1 MEMRKFIKK
10 IIDDSSTLPGKIF
23 NCLIHILIIVSIV
36 SFSIE
41 TIPDL
46 NPLLQNVL
54 KKSEVIIVII
64 FSIEYLLRI
73 WISDKK
79 LKYIFSFYG
88 LIDLLAIL
96 PFYFSSNID
105 LRSIR
110 VFRLFRIIRSLK
122 LLKYSNAIENFRKA
136 FKDIKEELILFFIAS
151 TIILYVSAAGI
162 YFFENPAQPEQ
173 FKSIFHSLWWAL
185 ATLTTVG
192 YGDIYPITVGGRIFT
207 YFILMIGLG
216 VIAIPTGLIASAL
229 TKISEAEKKNK
240 Q

>member
-1 MEMRKFIKK
+1 MKTKTIIKK
-10 IIDDSSTLPGKIF
+10 IIDDSSTLTGEIF
-23 NCLIHILIIVSIV
+23 NWFIQILIIVSIV

-41 TIPDL
+41 TLPDL
-46 NPLLQNVL
+46 NSSLQNVL
-54 KKSEVIIVII
+54 SKSEVIIVII

-73 WISDKK
+73 WISEKK
-79 LKYIFSFYG
+79 IKYIFSFYG

-96 PFYFSSNID
+96 PFFLSMNID

-110 VFRLFRIIRSLK
+110 IFRLFRIIRSFK
-122 LLKYSNAIENFRKA
+122 LLKYSNAINNFRKA

-151 TIILYVSAAGI
+151 TLILYLSAVGI

-173 FKSIFHSLWWAL
+173 FKSVFHSLWWAL

-207 YFILMIGLG
+207 YFNDRIGSYCYSYWFNS
-216 VIAIPTGLIASAL
+216 ICIN
-229 TKISEAEKKNK
+229 KN
-240 Q
+240 

>member
-1 MEMRKFIKK
+1 MKTKTIIKK
-10 IIDDSSTLPGKIF
+10 IIDDSSTLTGEIF
-23 NCLIHILIIVSIV
+23 NWFIQILIIVSIV

-41 TIPDL
+41 TLPDL
-46 NPLLQNVL
+46 NSSLQNVL
-54 KKSEVIIVII
+54 SKSEVIIVII

-73 WISDKK
+73 WISEKK
-79 LKYIFSFYG
+79 IKYIFSFYG

-96 PFYFSSNID
+96 PFFLSMNID

-110 VFRLFRIIRSLK
+110 IFRLFRIIRSFK
-122 LLKYSNAIENFRKA
+122 LLKYSNAINNFRKA

-151 TIILYVSAAGI
+151 TLILYLSAVGI

-173 FKSIFHSLWWAL
+173 FKSVFHSLWWAL

-229 TKISEAEKKNK
+229 TKISESNKNNKK
-240 Q
+240 

>member
-1 MEMRKFIKK
+1 MKMRKFIKK
-10 IIDDSSTLPGKIF
+10 IIDDSATLSGKIF
-23 NCLIHILIIVSIV
+23 NWLIHILILVSIV

-46 NPLLQNVL
+46 NPVL
-54 KKSEVIIVII
+54 KDILNKSEVIIVII
-64 FSIEYLLRI
+64 FSVEYLLRI
-73 WISDKK
+73 WISDNKI
-79 LKYIFSFYG
+79 KYIFSFYG

-96 PFYFSSNID
+96 PFYFSSKID

-151 TIILYVSAAGI
+151 TIILYISAAGI

-173 FKSIFHSLWWAL
+173 FKSVFHSLWWAL

-229 TKISEAEKKNK
+229 TKIGEEKKNNK